1 MGAAL
6 LHQLQKFRPVL
17 QYPVISLRLMGK
29 QAVGT
34 VLDPVCGIGKTSA
47 AFVIQ
52 HVEGAVAEHAVEMF
66 GIGTGMTGEIFA
78 VWVAEETVTMLHSM
92 LLFRDDRQT
101 AACPGRQFVCDG
113 LRRKERVVF
122 R

>member
-1 MGAAL
+1 M
-6 LHQLQKFRPVL
+6 L
-17 QYPVISLRLMGK
+17 QYLVISLRLMGK

-34 VLDPVCGIGKTSA
+34 VLDPIGGVGELA
-47 AFVIQ
+47 AALVVQ
-52 HVEGAVAEHAVEMF
+52 HIEGTVAEHAVEMF

-92 LLFRDDRQT
+92 LLFWNDRQT